1 MHALWGIVP
10 SSLYADLQGPTMK
23 AYLAACRTSTALIF
37 LVASSLGLAQND
49 GAASVLQ
56 RYGNLDVERTGPTI
70 DAELARKYMR
80 RGNTYSNLE
89 RFEEAIDEYRKAISA
104 DPNLADA
111 IRNLANTYYYLERYE
126 EAKPLLARFIRLQST
141 TTASLIAAVT
151 TLGELERRDGNYE
164 ESIVYD
170 LRAIELDAD
179 NDSQVH
185 IMANTYNNAGEAE
198 KAIAIYRKAV
208 EVMPG
213 NAFFDRSLGRILEQE
228 GRIEEALQAY
238 ESASA
243 KNPDSDFYTKLVD
256 SLRNRLQR

>member
-1 MHALWGIVP
+1 
-10 SSLYADLQGPTMK
+10 MK
-23 AYLAACRTSTALIF
+23 SFHVAYRASVTTLLLLIAAINSVS
-37 LVASSLGLAQND
+37 VAQDD

-56 RYGNLDVERTGPTI
+56 RYGNLDIERTGPTI
-70 DAELARKYMR
+70 DAELAQKYLR

-104 DPNLADA
+104 DPNLDGA
-111 IRNLANTYYYLERYE
+111 IRNLANTYYFLERYE
-126 EAKPLLARFIRLQST
+126 EAKPLLARFIRLQSS

-151 TLGELERRDGNYE
+151 TLGELERRDGNFDA
-164 ESIVYD
+164 SIDYD
-170 LRAIELDAD
+170 LRAIELDSD

-185 IMANTYNNAGEAE
+185 IMANTYNNAGEAD
-198 KAIAIYRKAV
+198 KAIAVYQKAI

-228 GRIEEALQAY
+228 NRIEEALQAY
-238 ESASA
+238 ESAAA
-243 KNPDSDFYTKLVD
+243 KNPDSDFYTNLVE

>member
-1 MHALWGIVP
+1 
-10 SSLYADLQGPTMK
+10 MK
-23 AYLAACRTSTALIF
+23 AFHAACRVSTALCF
-37 LVASSLGLAQND
+37 LVASTLSAAQDD

-70 DAELARKYMR
+70 DAELAQKYMR

-89 RFEEAIDEYRKAISA
+89 RFEEAIAEYRKAISA

-111 IRNLANTYYYLERYE
+111 VRSLANTYYFLERYD
-126 EAKPLLARFIRLQST
+126 EAKPLLARFIRLQT
-141 TTASLIAAVT
+141 ATTASLIAAVT
-151 TLGELERRDGNYE
+151 TLGELERQDGNYAN
-164 ESIVYD
+164 SIEYD

-208 EVMPG
+208 EVMPE

-228 GRIEEALQAY
+228 GRTEEALEAY
-238 ESASA
+238 ESAST
-243 KNPDSDFYTKLVD
+243 KDPDSDFYANLVE
-256 SLRNRLQR
+256 SLRARLQR